1 MDQKKEIDL
10 NRLHNFEFYKNLS
23 QEEELEKVS
32 EEISEFWKEVVFK
45 KVGKKNEI
53 IAEGLDVITAMLG
66 YLKLNG
72 LDKKSFEEHIQKL
85 ERYKQTKYKVIE

>member
-1 MDQKKEIDL
+1 MGNNIDL
-10 NRLHNFEFYKNLS
+10 NKLHNYEFYKNLT

-32 EEISEFWKEVVFK
+32 EEISEFWTEVIMK
-45 KVGKKNEI
+45 KTGKKSNV

-72 LDKKSFEEHIQKL
+72 LDEKSFEEHIQKL
-85 ERYKQTKYKVIE
+85 ENYKETKYKE

>member
-1 MDQKKEIDL
+1 MGNNIDL
-10 NRLHNFEFYKNLS
+10 NKLHNYEFYKNLT

-32 EEISEFWKEVVFK
+32 EEISEFWTEVIMK
-45 KVGKKNEI
+45 KIGKKSNV

-72 LDKKSFEEHIQKL
+72 LDEKSFEEHIQKL
-85 ERYKQTKYKVIE
+85 DNYKETKYKE

>member
-1 MDQKKEIDL
+1 MSREIDL
-10 NRLHNFEFYKNLS
+10 NKLHNFEFYKNLS

-32 EEISEFWKEVVFK
+32 EEISEFWTEVIMK
-45 KVGKKNEI
+45 KTGKKSNV

-72 LDKKSFEEHIQKL
+72 LDEKSFEEHIQKL
-85 ERYKQTKYKVIE
+85 ENYKKTKYKEVD

>member
-1 MDQKKEIDL
+1 MGNNIDL
-10 NRLHNFEFYKNLS
+10 NKLHDYEFYKNLT

-32 EEISEFWKEVVFK
+32 EEISEFWTEVIMK
-45 KVGKKNEI
+45 KTGKKSNV

-72 LDKKSFEEHIQKL
+72 LDEKSFEEHIQKL
-85 ERYKQTKYKVIE
+85 ENYKETKYKE

>member
-1 MDQKKEIDL
+1 MIDL
-10 NRLHNFEFYKNLS
+10 NKLHDYEFYKNLT

-32 EEISEFWKEVVFK
+32 EEISEFWTEVIMK
-45 KVGKKNEI
+45 KTGKKSNV

-72 LDKKSFEEHIQKL
+72 LDEKSFEEHIQKL
-85 ERYKQTKYKVIE
+85 ENYKETKYKEW

>member
-1 MDQKKEIDL
+1 MGNNIDL
-10 NRLHNFEFYKNLS
+10 NKLHNYEFYKNLT

-32 EEISEFWKEVVFK
+32 EEISEFWTEVIMK
-45 KVGKKNEI
+45 KTGKKSNV

-72 LDKKSFEEHIQKL
+72 LDEKSFEEHIQKL
-85 ERYKQTKYKVIE
+85 DNYKETKYKE

>member
-1 MDQKKEIDL
+1 MENNIDL
-10 NRLHNFEFYKNLS
+10 NKLHNYEFYKNLT

-32 EEISEFWKEVVFK
+32 EEISEFWTEVIMK
-45 KVGKKNEI
+45 KTGKKSNV

-72 LDKKSFEEHIQKL
+72 LDEKSFEEHIQKL
-85 ERYKQTKYKVIE
+85 ENYKETKYKEW

>member
-1 MDQKKEIDL
+1 MIDL
-10 NRLHNFEFYKNLS
+10 NKLHDYEFYKNLT

-32 EEISEFWKEVVFK
+32 EEISEFWTEVIMK
-45 KVGKKNEI
+45 KIGKKSNV

-72 LDKKSFEEHIQKL
+72 LDEKSFEEHIQKL
-85 ERYKQTKYKVIE
+85 ENYKETKYKE